1 MLMQRYR
8 QSVARARGLSIVEF
22 MVGVAVGLF
31 VVGGAT
37 KLFVDYLGNN
47 RRLLLETRVNQD
59 LRAAA
64 DLVARDLRR
73 GGYWRNATAGLSSDP
88 ASSSVLNPYRA
99 MSLASGVL
107 TYRYDKDGDDANAN
121 ALEDMGVQR
130 STVGG
135 VGVLQLRTAGSWQ
148 TITDPG
154 VLNVAAA
161 GLVMNESASRTVP
174 LWDQCPCLLD
184 LTCNSTEFAAS
195 GVYFSTRPRVTIR
208 QYQLTLTGSAPG
220 TNVTR
225 SITETIRVR
234 NDLVEGACPTP

>member
-1 MLMQRYR
+1 MLTRKPR
-8 QSVARARGLSIVEF
+8 LRLALPRGLSIVEF

-64 DLVARDLRR
+64 DLIARDLRR
-73 GGYWRNATAGLSSDP
+73 GGYWRNATTGLSSDP
-88 ASSSVLNPYRA
+88 ASAPVLNPYSA

-107 TYRYDKDGDDANAN
+107 SYRYAKDADNTPDSD
-121 ALEDMGVQR
+121 EQMGVR
-130 STVGG
+130 RDLVGG
-135 VGVLQLRTAGSWQ
+135 VGVLQLRTADAWQ

-154 VLNVAAA
+154 TLNVAAG
-161 GLVMNESASRTVP
+161 GLVMNETASRLVE

-184 LTCNSTEFAAS
+184 LSCAMADFAAS
-195 GVYFSTRPRVTIR
+195 GVYFSVRPRVTIR
-208 QYQLTLTGSAPG
+208 QYQLTLTGTAPG

-225 SITETIRVR
+225 SITEMIRVR
-234 NDLVEGACPTP
+234 NDLIEGTCPNP